1 MKKSLII
8 LFTSALV
15 LSLPNESNAQA
26 FGGKGSKTFLVG
38 LGFSNYS
45 ARYGDFDNKNFT
57 PMSFNVGLQGEF
69 GIHDY
74 VGLGFT
80 AGATFSSSLG
90 SGGSPG
96 FNSNYYYYNSNWSTI
111 GLPIGMIGN
120 FHFLQLIA
128 DKTGGSFAES
138 MDVYAGL
145 AFGGGP
151 SFAIPQGGNNND
163 RTVGLTIFGEVHVG
177 IRYYFNDKLG
187 VFAEVGQGI
196 SSRVQAGLALKF

>member
-8 LFTSALV
+8 LFV
-15 LSLPNESNAQA
+15 LSLILSIPNQSNAQA
-26 FGGKGSKTFLVG
+26 FGGKGSKAFLVG
-38 LGFSNYS
+38 LGFSNYP
-45 ARYGDFDNKNFT
+45 AVYGGFDNKTFS
-57 PMSFNVGLQGEF
+57 PMSFNIGIQGEF

-80 AGATFSSSLG
+80 AGATFSGSLG
-90 SGGSPG
+90 SSPVG
-96 FNSNYYYYNSNWSTI
+96 FGYLYNYNNWSTVGI
-111 GLPIGMIGN
+111 PIGMIGN

-145 AFGGGP
+145 ALGAGP
-151 SFAIPQGGNNND
+151 AFAIPKSGNNSSGE
-163 RTVGLTIFGEVHVG
+163 VGILFLGEVHVG

-187 VFAEVGQGI
+187 IFAEVGQGR
-196 SSRVQAGLALKF
+196 SSRLQGGLALKF